1 MSGGHSPCNPGHR
14 SHHADPVTFAAVQLT
29 SNPIRLFP
37 GLLLVTGLAGVA
49 FVAFPFIPGMNEVLL
64 GLLLGVLAGNLIT
77 LPPPYQPGVDAI
89 GREGLNLSIIFL
101 GFGISYQHIGSL
113 GWGTL
118 ALLVVTVT
126 VMLVLTFFLA
136 RVFRC
141 RSSTGWLVG
150 FGTAICGSSA
160 IAALAGSVTKDKE
173 DVGIAIAVINL
184 LGLAG
189 MLILPLAFPF
199 LPLDETVVATII
211 GGTLHAVGHV
221 AGAGYG
227 INDVI
232 GDLSI
237 TVKLGRVA
245 LLAPALIVFNLM
257 VNRHASVRQHLRL
270 PYYIWGFLL
279 AVTAVSF
286 LSLPDALL
294 ETLKWAGKVMLTLA
308 MVAIGMKIGIRRLL
322 ATGRIAMGFGVVIF
336 ALQILVVTLL
346 ALWLVG

>member
-14 SHHADPVTFAAVQLT
+14 PRHADPVTFAAVRLS
-29 SNPIRLFP
+29 SNPIRLLP
-37 GLLLVTGLAGVA
+37 GFLLVSGLAGAA
-49 FVAFPFIPGMNEVLL
+49 FIAWPWLPGMNEVLL

-118 ALLVVTVT
+118 ALLVVTVG
-126 VMLVLTFFLA
+126 VMLVLTHVLA

-141 RSSTGWLVG
+141 RTSTGWLVG

-160 IAALAGSVTKDKE
+160 IAALAGSVTREKE
-173 DVGIAIAVINL
+173 EAGIAIAVINL

-189 MLILPLAFPF
+189 MLLMPLLLPYLPLE
-199 LPLDETVVATII
+199 ETVVATLL

-227 INDVI
+227 INDSI
-232 GDLSI
+232 GDLAI

-245 LLAPALIVFNLM
+245 LLAPALIAFNLM
-257 VNRHASVRQHLRL
+257 VNRHASVRQHLQL

-286 LSLPDALL
+286 FPLPDAWLDG
-294 ETLKWAGKVMLTLA
+294 LKWTGKVMLTLA
-308 MVAIGMKIGIRRLL
+308 MVAIGMKIGIRHLL

-336 ALQILVVTLL
+336 AIQILLVTLL